1 MLSFILS
8 VVLVLLV
15 ASGELS
21 LFPLAAGEPPREE
34 GVLRRKGE
42 KTLKTPQNV
51 SVEIIDHNFILKWNW
66 DKEPTSNVTFS
77 AYYQKL
83 GSDKMNN
90 WIELIGC
97 QNIIGT
103 KYNFTLTNLN
113 IFEKIREHIRSEKGQ
128 ETSSWNVIQ
137 FAPFQIAQIGPPEI
151 QLEAED
157 PSIKINMSL
166 PGTAN
171 SMWATDIS
179 NFTCSL
185 IILKNSS
192 SVEKIRHNVFSRDK
206 INNLSPETTYC
217 LKVQAR
223 LPILKKNGS
232 YNPIFCLNITA
243 KHKLPRP
250 ENVEVDPIDN
260 YILKWNYPYE
270 NMKFQVQYLLGYFKR
285 ISTDYSDKWKIISA
299 CENII
304 SRCCNLSKVI
314 NKDGIYYLRVQALNG
329 SITSLWSAEKKF
341 DTRTKVRIG
350 PPNIEVKSSEDSFFV
365 YITVSGE
372 SEKKPL
378 SQDYSLSYEIIYWE
392 NASNIEHKMK
402 GKQKLLKVSNLKPL
416 VLYCFKVRA
425 LLDDDSNK
433 STQFGNVVCSKIT
446 PGKQQKTWII
456 VTCFL
461 IIIGLIFISFCLKV
475 LLKLVKY
482 VFYPSCKPPSNMFE
496 ELFDQ
501 PLKSLLITSEEQTES
516 CIIEKANIIELEET
530 NQNGKNDDICSKQD
544 NHDSGNCSNE
554 DEISNNKITEETLQ
568 QLTMQQ

>member
-21 LFPLAAGEPPREE
+21 LFPLAA
-34 GVLRRKGE
+34 GE

-496 ELFDQ
+496 VCDTFFLLF
-501 PLKSLLITSEEQTES
+501 
-516 CIIEKANIIELEET
+516 
-530 NQNGKNDDICSKQD
+530 
-544 NHDSGNCSNE
+544 
-554 DEISNNKITEETLQ
+554 
-568 QLTMQQ
+568 